1 MIVTDSGL
9 HIWQAPSPENP
20 WNVAK
25 AHLPE
30 PMGYEDLRGMMAE
43 AGVDRAILVP
53 PSFAGGRSEYSIEAA
68 TKYPEQFA
76 VMAALKLN
84 KPDSREILERLLEQP
99 QVLGVRLTFHH
110 DYDESFIRDGT
121 ADWFWPVAAKANIA
135 VMMNAPTVQ
144 KDVAK
149 VAERYPTL
157 RLIIDHIGRKKK
169 MKDDKF
175 GLGVADTLELA
186 RYPNVY
192 VKLTNVPANSTQN
205 YPYRNIHPVL
215 KQVIE
220 MFGPRR
226 CFWGT
231 DLSSMMRGSSC
242 TYRQAVTMFTEE
254 MDFLSKDDLEWVMGR
269 GLAECLPWPVA
280 PILASKKAA

>member
-9 HIWQAPSPENP
+9 HIWQAPTPDNP
-20 WNVAK
+20 WNPKK
-25 AHLPE
+25 AHVPT
-30 PMGYEDLRGMMAE
+30 PIGYEDLRRMMAE

-53 PSFAGGRSEYSIEAA
+53 PSFAGGKSDYSIEAA
-68 TKYPEQFA
+68 KKYPDLFA

-84 KPDSREILERLLEQP
+84 KPDSRETLEHLLTQP
-99 QVLGVRLTFHH
+99 HVLGVRLTFHH
-110 DYDESFIRDGT
+110 DHDESYIRDGT
-121 ADWFWPVAAKANIA
+121 ADWFWPIAEAAKMP

-149 VAERYPTL
+149 VAERYPNI
-157 RLIIDHIGRKKK
+157 RIIIDHIGRKKK

-175 GLGVADTLELA
+175 GQAVADTLELA
-186 RYPNVY
+186 KHPNVF
-192 VKLTNVPANSTQN
+192 VKLTNVPTNSTQD
-205 YPYRNIHPVL
+205 YPYRNIHDVL
-215 KQVIE
+215 KRTIDT
-220 MFGPRR
+220 FGPRR

-231 DLSSMMRGSSC
+231 DISSMMRSSKC

-269 GLAECLPWPVA
+269 GLAECLPWPVS
-280 PILASKKAA
+280 PSLAKKAA